1 MERTMFYKASPLIF
15 EMARELRSQQTHA
28 ETILW
33 EYLKTKPSG
42 YKFRRQH
49 PLGIFILDFYCHEI
63 KLCIEVDGEYH
74 YQSDQIVY
82 DQERTNLIT
91 ASGLKLIRF
100 DNSRVL
106 NNIEAVVSEIKETI
120 INLKANIP
128 LTD

>member
-1 MERTMFYKASPLIF
+1 MHQGAKSRLFKHALRL
-15 EMARELRSQQTHA
+15 RENSTKS
-28 ETILW
+28 ESVLW
-33 EYLKTKPSG
+33 ERLKNKQLG

>member
-49 PLGIFILDFYCHEI
+49 PIGIYIVDFYCH
-63 KLCIEVDGEYH
+63 K
-74 YQSDQIVY
+74 
-82 DQERTNLIT
+82 
-91 ASGLKLIRF
+91 LKLVIEADGSIHNVKEVKEHDKERQIALEENNIKVIRF
-100 DNSRVL
+100 TNADIL
-106 NNIEAVVSEIKETI
+106 NEMKTVIDRIQKMMYEQ
-120 INLKANIP
+120 
-128 LTD
+128 